1 MQRAAGHNLDPV
13 VLRQLE
19 HHVIVDEV
27 ERSVKRVDRH
37 VRRPIQLDLWCNA
50 RICLIMR
57 TKMKPTSEMGMV
69 PTQGSGFQV
78 ALWCWCP
85 ARVLIVPNSST
96 IRMLFPSAMYTLP
109 SGPIAIPEN
118 SFQL

>member
-37 VRRPIQLDLWCNA
+37 VRRPIQLDLCRA
-50 RICLIMR
+50 ILGICL
-57 TKMKPTSEMGMV
+57 S
-69 PTQGSGFQV
+69 
-78 ALWCWCP
+78 LH
-85 ARVLIVPNSST
+85 
-96 IRMLFPSAMYTLP
+96 
-109 SGPIAIPEN
+109 
-118 SFQL
+118 

>member
-37 VRRPIQLDLWCNA
+37 VRRPIQLDLRGNS
-50 RICLIMR
+50 RNCLIMR
-57 TKMKPTSEMGMV
+57 MNYTSEMGMV
-69 PTQGSGFQV
+69 PTQGSGFHV

-85 ARVLIVPNSST
+85 ANVLIVPNSST